1 MRDRVTAPMEVAGN
15 QDILHGNRMPQ
26 KHKPTRRGGE
36 NFQLVFDEAVKALS
50 KKEGKLPRQMHE
62 LRQHSHSVGG

>member
-1 MRDRVTAPMEVAGN
+1 MRDRVTAAMEVAGN

-36 NFQLVFDEAVKALS
+36 DFQLVFDEAQKALS
-50 KKEGKLPRQMHE
+50 KKEGKP
-62 LRQHSHSVGG
+62 